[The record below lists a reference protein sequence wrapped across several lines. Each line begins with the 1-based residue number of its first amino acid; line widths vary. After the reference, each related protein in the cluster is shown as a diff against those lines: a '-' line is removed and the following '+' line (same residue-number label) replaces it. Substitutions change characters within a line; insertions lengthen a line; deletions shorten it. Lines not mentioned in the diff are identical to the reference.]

1 MFVPF
6 SFFKGNKELSI
17 SVLFISMDA
26 LRYICNANRMMF
38 IHLLKE
44 QNTVNQMLGNQKN
57 LIEIDKINLV

>member
-1 MFVPF
+1 
-6 SFFKGNKELSI
+6 
-17 SVLFISMDA
+17 MDA

-38 IHLLKE
+38 IHLLKV